1 LTHGPP
7 GPAGEGTEGI
17 EIVDRR
23 LLTDREAADRLRLGL
38 TKTRALIKS
47 GELRSIK
54 IDWSRRIP
62 AEAVGEYID
71 RLAAEQGAD
80 RVSA

>member
-1 LTHGPP
+1 MTHGPD
-7 GPAGEGTEGI
+7 GSREKGEGIG
-17 EIVDRR
+17 IVDRR

-38 TKTRALIKS
+38 TKTRELIKS

-54 IDWSRRIP
+54 IDWARRIP
-62 AEAVGEYID
+62 EEAIGEYID
-71 RLAAEQGAD
+71 RLAAEQGASE